1 MRNMKN
7 KEKKKI
13 MKIVWIVT
21 DIIILICALLLLLEG
36 GTFNIILSII
46 GILLIITEYILYKKG
61 YFI

>member
-1 MRNMKN
+1 MKN